1 MADPSANLRVRI
13 SADLNDIKQGL
24 AVLRGQVSQFRKE
37 AGAPLPSRTG
47 LKETGEQARGA
58 ARDIAMVAPQLTDF
72 FTQIASGQGF
82 LLPLIQQGGQLRDVF
97 GGTGPALKATGAAL
111 LSIINPVTVTAAAVG
126 ALAFAWKQNEDAQFN
141 FDKALI
147 TTGGYAG
154 RTTSGLE
161 ELVNQLDRL
170 DGVARGNARDAVL
183 KLADSGRFTGEQF
196 DQVAA
201 SAVMMEAATGQAVDD
216 TIAKFVEIQSDPV
229 RALLKLNETE
239 HFLTQA
245 QLERINTL
253 VEEGNKQ
260 QAVAEAIE
268 IYDGHLADVARSAR
282 EAMPQ
287 MAVWWEDIK
296 NSISGAWGELGQYV
310 SLLQKAIE
318 AQGKLNFQRPLN
330 TAKTGLGMAQGS
342 LLSLLPDGTVSS
354 LGTLANALGKNYL
367 RGLGQ
372 GAANFSDVTARV
384 IRPPAV
390 DSESATA
397 VLNFQEE
404 TNRLLAQTLDLEGK
418 IKKMRQDAAKAGIT
432 DEKLLAER
440 ERALREV
447 DAKRTAKSTSSLLGA
462 ERTAGLQG
470 IRDAYGIDSAR
481 LEAETRVVQAQ
492 YQARQISAEA
502 YYAKLKELAEQGTA
516 AEVASL
522 EKQIAYLKQ
531 HGAAGREG
539 VTVNQ
544 QLATLESQLAK
555 VRTEGAA
562 RLDVLATQETKATE
576 SRRQAIQA
584 YGDALQASN
593 DALTQQMQAMVAKV
607 GMGEREYEI
616 QQRINEV
623 YADQADK
630 LRELQMQLNAGQIDR
645 PRFEAERLVLM
656 DKTAERLDIIRN
668 GYGELAAAERD
679 WLAGAQAAWKN
690 YTQEASNAA
699 GQMGSLVTSIF
710 TGLEDV
716 WVQLTTNGKLRFRD
730 FANAVISDL
739 ARIAY
744 SQAVVGTVG
753 SIGKWAVPESPYW
766 AEGGYTGDGGKYEP
780 AGIVHKGEG
789 VLSQED
795 IASIGGPSAFMQL
808 LATIRGRRGRGYSSG
823 GLAGATGSAPRVGAG
838 TSIQIINQGQPISV
852 LSEQHQRQ
860 PDGSEL
866 IKLIVGT
873 MQDDFA
879 NGGPA
884 LAALKAR
891 TGLQDTI

>member
-111 LSIINPVTVTAAAVG
+111 VSIINPATLTAAAIG
-126 ALAFAWKQNEDAQFN
+126 ALAFAWKSAEDAN
-141 FDKALI
+141 FEFEKALI
-147 TTGGYAG
+147 STGGYAG
-154 RTTSGLE
+154 KSSDQLKA
-161 ELVNQLDRL
+161 LVAQLDQL
-170 DGVARGNARDAVL
+170 DTVSRSGAAEAVL
-183 KLADSGRFTGEQF
+183 KVAQTGQFAGEQF
-196 DQVAA
+196 DRVAA
-201 SAVMMEAATGQAVDD
+201 SAAMMQSAAGQSIDD
-216 TIAKFVEIQSDPV
+216 TISKFREIAKDPV
-229 RALLKLNETE
+229 QALLKLNEAE
-239 HFLTQA
+239 HVLSRA
-245 QLERINTL
+245 QLDRINTL
-253 VEEGNKQ
+253 IDEGNKQ
-260 QAVAEAIE
+260 QAVAEAIAL
-268 IYDGHLADVARSAR
+268 YDDHLEEVARRSR
-282 EAMPQ
+282 EAMPAMTQ
-287 MAVWWEDIK
+287 WWLDVK
-296 NSISGAWGELGQYV
+296 DAISGAWGELQTYV
-310 SLLQKAIE
+310 ELVGKAVQ
-318 AQGKLNFQRPLN
+318 AQGKLSFGPGGAVQ
-330 TAKTGLGMAQGS
+330 GLGMAQGNLAS
-342 LLSLLPDGTVSS
+342 LVPS
-354 LGTLANALGKNYL
+354 NYL
-367 RGLGQ
+367 RSAGMLTDALAKRFLRD
-372 GAANFSDVTARV
+372 AANPGGTA
-384 IRPPAV
+384 PAAAPQNTAV
-390 DSESATA
+390 DSEAEKA
-397 VLNFQEE
+397 RLKFQED
-404 TNRLLAQTLDLEGK
+404 TNRLLGQTLDLEGR
-418 IKKMRQDAAKAGIT
+418 IKKMREDARKDGIV

-440 ERALREV
+440 ERALRQA

-462 ERTAGLQG
+462 QRTAGLQS
-470 IRDAYGIDSAR
+470 IRDEYGIDSAR
-481 LEAETRVVQAQ
+481 LQAETSVVQAQ
-492 YQARQISAEA
+492 YQARQISAET
-502 YYAKLKELAEQGTA
+502 YYGKLKDLAARSTE
-516 AEVASL
+516 AEVGSI
-522 EKQIAYLKQ
+522 EKQIAYLKE
-531 HGAAGREG
+531 HSAAGREG
-539 VTVNQ
+539 VAVNQ
-544 QLATLESQLAK
+544 QLATLEAQLTK
-555 VRTEGAA
+555 VRIEGAA
-562 RLDVLATQETKATE
+562 RQQELTAQETKATE
-576 SRRQAIQA
+576 ARRLAIQA
-584 YGDALQASN
+584 YGEALQASN
-593 DALTQQMQAMVAKV
+593 DALAQQMQAMVAKV

-630 LRELQMQLNAGQIDR
+630 LRELQMQLNAGQIDQ

-668 GYGELAAAERD
+668 GYSELASAERD
-679 WLAGAQAAWKN
+679 WLKGAQAAWSN

-716 WVQLTTNGKLRFRD
+716 WARFTTNGKLRFRD

-739 ARIAY
+739 ARIAFR
-744 SQAVVGTVG
+744 QAVVGMVG
-753 SIGKWAVPESPYW
+753 SIGKSAVPESPYW

-852 LSEQHQRQ
+852 LSEQRQRQ

-884 LAALKAR
+884 LAALKSR
-891 TGLQDTI
+891 TGLQDAI